1 MTHSPEGTMMHQ
13 LFDDVIG
20 TPPPTAIDP
29 RAIVRRDRR
38 VRATLWSTF
47 GATAMAAGL
56 VMVVLTTSTGPAGAP
71 PAGTPPVGAPAT
83 DAPVRPDNRLQLRSA
98 TREQAQV
105 SAGLLKAALDAAVRA
120 AVPSAQW
127 DPKGFDITVIDYVSP
142 LGWIGPAAVTNGGA
156 RGSVNVMLHGFPT
169 SMTIDPLTCATLAAV
184 PDKKAVGQRGDNP
197 ASAPPCVD
205 AKTTSG
211 KPVVTYTVNGP
222 DVKRFEVRIG
232 LADNR
237 VMTITSGGD
246 EKTPALTLD
255 QLVRIAQEATDRI
268 K

>member
-1 MTHSPEGTMMHQ
+1 MHQ
-13 LFDDVIG
+13 LFDEVIG
-20 TPPPTAIDP
+20 TPPPTAIDS

-38 VRATLWSTF
+38 ARATLWSTL

-56 VMVVLTTSTGPAGAP
+56 AVVVLTTGTG
-71 PAGTPPVGAPAT
+71 PAGTPPVGAPPT
-83 DAPVRPDNRLQLRSA
+83 DASVLPDNRLQLRSA
-98 TREQAQV
+98 TREEAQV
-105 SAGLLKAALDAAVRA
+105 SAGQLKAALDAAVRA

-127 DPKGFDITVIDYVSP
+127 DPKGFDITVIDSVSP
-142 LGWIGPAAVTNGGA
+142 LGWIGPAGVTNGGVT
-156 RGSVNVMLHGFPT
+156 GSVNVMLHSFPT

-184 PDKKAVGQRGDNP
+184 PDNKADGQRGDNP

-211 KPVVTYTVNGP
+211 KPVVTYTVNSK

-237 VMTITSGGD
+237 VMTVASGGD

>member
-1 MTHSPEGTMMHQ
+1 MQQ
-13 LFDDVIG
+13 LFDEVIG
-20 TPPPTAIDP
+20 TPPPTAIDS

-38 VRATLWSTF
+38 VRATLWSALGT
-47 GATAMAAGL
+47 TAIAAGL
-56 VMVVLTTSTGPAGAP
+56 AVVVLVTGTG
-71 PAGTPPVGAPAT
+71 PAGTPPVGAPPA
-83 DAPVRPDNRLQLRSA
+83 DASVLPDNRLQLRSA
-98 TREQAQV
+98 TREEAQV
-105 SAGLLKAALDAAVRA
+105 SAGPLKAALDAAVRA

-142 LGWIGPAAVTNGGA
+142 LGWIGSAEVTNGGA
-156 RGSVNVMLHGFPT
+156 RGSVNVMLHGFSA
-169 SMTIDPLTCATLAAV
+169 SMTIDPLTCATLATV
-184 PDKKAVGQRGDNP
+184 PGKKADGQRGDNP

-205 AKTTSG
+205 AKTASG
-211 KPVVTYTVNGP
+211 KPVVTYTVNSK

-237 VMTITSGGD
+237 VMTVTSGGD
-246 EKTPALTLD
+246 DKTPALTLD

>member
-1 MTHSPEGTMMHQ
+1 MHQ
-13 LFDDVIG
+13 LFDEVIG
-20 TPPPTAIDP
+20 TPPPTAIDS

-38 VRATLWSTF
+38 VRATLWSTL

-56 VMVVLTTSTGPAGAP
+56 AVVVFTTGAG
-71 PAGTPPVGAPAT
+71 PAGTPPVGASPT
-83 DAPVRPDNRLQLRSA
+83 GAPVLPDNRLELRSA
-98 TREQAQV
+98 TREEAQV
-105 SAGLLKAALDAAVRA
+105 SAGRLKAALDAAVRA

-127 DPKGFDITVIDYVSP
+127 DPEGFDITVIDYVSP
-142 LGWIGPAAVTNGGA
+142 LGWIGPAGVTNGA
-156 RGSVNVMLHGFPT
+156 VTGSVNVMLHGFPT
-169 SMTIDPLTCATLAAV
+169 SMTIDPLTCAALAAV
-184 PDKKAVGQRGDNP
+184 PDKKADGQRGDSP

-205 AKTTSG
+205 AKTASG
-211 KPVVTYTVNGP
+211 KPVVTYTVNSN

-246 EKTPALTLD
+246 DKTPALTLD